1 MLEWSINSTSDHQ
14 LFTDENTF
22 LGSTTVN
29 IGLISGGEALNALA
43 EHASAAIF
51 FRVTT
56 STADILKQ
64 LETIVNGRAKI
75 DQSFGKNEP
84 IFLTGVQLL
93 IRL

>member
-1 MLEWSINSTSDHQ
+1 MPYCCNRWFSDR
-14 LFTDENTF
+14 NKF

-43 EHASAAIF
+43 EHATAAIF

-56 STADILKQ
+56 STSDILKQ
-64 LETIVNGRAKI
+64 LETIVDGRAEI

-84 IFLTGVQLL
+84 IRLTGTIILFT
-93 IRL
+93 